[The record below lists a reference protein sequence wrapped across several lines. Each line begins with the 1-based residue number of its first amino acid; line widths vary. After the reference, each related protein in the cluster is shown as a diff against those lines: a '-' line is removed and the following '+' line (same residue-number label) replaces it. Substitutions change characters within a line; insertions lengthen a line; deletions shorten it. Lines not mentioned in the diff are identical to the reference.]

1 MSRVVIKG
9 LRKQLKLG
17 APQQPI
23 HEAIQSQEQP
33 SALILTR
40 AIASVTNP

>member
-1 MSRVVIKG
+1 MSGVVIKG

-23 HEAIQSQEQP
+23 HEAVNHKNNQVQSY
-33 SALILTR
+33 
-40 AIASVTNP
+40 